1 MSMMVTKME
10 QDRRKA
16 RDEYL
21 VTQVSTA
28 SPAQLT
34 LMLFDGADRY
44 LQAAVALL
52 QGGLSLETTPVVT
65 EALGRAG
72 SIVSE
77 LLSSLDTETWPEGTQ
92 LAALYTWIADELT
105 QVNITKRVLTASSPV
120 GDRARNEAL
129 AARTEA
135 ARVTLAE
142 VADAFRQARQ
152 DAR

>member
-1 MSMMVTKME
+1 MATIITKME

-21 VTQVSTA
+21 VTQVNTA
-28 SPAQLT
+28 SPVQLT
-34 LMLFDGADRY
+34 VMLFDGADRY

-52 QGGLSLETTPVVT
+52 DAGLTLETAPVVT

-77 LLSSLDTETWPEGTQ
+77 LLSSLDVEVWPEGRQ

-105 QVNITKRVLTASSPV
+105 QVNITKRILSSAASPA
-120 GDRARNEAL
+120 DRARNEAL
-129 AARTEA
+129 AARAEA
-135 ARVTLAE
+135 ARAGLAE
-142 VADAFRQARQ
+142 VAEAFRQARL